1 MKYCLPEDFDLL
13 DIVAKDLE
21 EMQGNEIAQQI
32 LNGDLFVLASEKKGK
47 SYLVNPTI
55 KLFLLAFRLPN
66 TLENVI
72 KEFAKKANC
81 ETKQIAEAMQFF
93 FENMKRQGF
102 LVQEEKM
109 EHTEQ
114 IEEITTP
121 FIVGQTIGNYFIE
134 REIDASSHVALYLAN
149 DITTNQ
155 KVVLKVLKIL
165 PSYTESELKRRKHF
179 FEQEFYLMYK
189 LQNQPNV
196 CKFIKFV
203 DGDFPYAVMEFIEGE
218 SIKSFSKK
226 EKVTIL
232 DRLNVIGQAFALI
245 ACLHKYKMLH
255 GDIHAGNF
263 LVTSENIVKLI
274 DFGLSNHETPHQSEI
289 VRIGGVT
296 HYIPPERIHQSS
308 FKIVQKRADYR
319 AEIFQLGVVAYR
331 ILYQKMPFVGFTW
344 QDLSEAILNKTPLFE
359 QYTPKGEKIPDFA
372 IQILKQTLH
381 KQAEKRFE
389 TAIKLHEQW
398 HHALT
403 KFEKQYMNEQFNRP
417 TIKA

>member
-1 MKYCLPEDFDLL
+1 MKYCLPKHFDFL
-13 DIVAKDLE
+13 DIVAEDLDK
-21 EMQGNEIAQQI
+21 MQNSETGQKI
-32 LNGDLFVLASEKKGK
+32 LNGELFVLASEKQGK

-66 TLENVI
+66 TLENVVSD
-72 KEFAKKANC
+72 FAKKANC
-81 ETKQIAEAMQFF
+81 EAKQIAEAMQFF

-102 LVQEEKM
+102 LVRETKLEN
-109 EHTEQ
+109 TEQ
-114 IEEITTP
+114 TEEIISP
-121 FIVGQTIGNYFIE
+121 FIVGQHIENYFIE
-134 REIDASSHVALYLAN
+134 RKIDDSSHVALYLAKN
-149 DITTNQ
+149 METEQ
-155 KVVLKVLKIL
+155 QVVLKIL
-165 PSYTESELKRRKHF
+165 KILPNCTEMELKRKKHF

-203 DGDFPYAVMEFIEGE
+203 DGDFPYGVMEFIEGE

-226 EKVTIL
+226 ENVTVIEKL
-232 DRLNVIGQAFALI
+232 DVIGQMFALI

-255 GDIHAGNF
+255 GDIHSGNF

-319 AEIFQLGVVAYR
+319 AEIFQLGIVAYR
-331 ILYQKMPFVGFTW
+331 ILYQRMPFVGFTW
-344 QDLSEAILNKTPLFE
+344 QDLSEAILTQTPIFE
-359 QYTPKGEKIPDFA
+359 THTPKGEKIPDFA
-372 IQILKQTLH
+372 IKILKQTLH

-389 TAIKLHEQW
+389 QAIELHEKW
-398 HHALT
+398 HYE
-403 KFEKQYMNEQFNRP
+403 FQKQYVNEQFNRP
-417 TIKA
+417 TTKA

>member
-1 MKYCLPEDFDLL
+1 
-13 DIVAKDLE
+13 
-21 EMQGNEIAQQI
+21 MQGSETGQQI
-32 LNGDLFVLASEKKGK
+32 LNGELFVLASEKQGK

-55 KLFLLAFRLPN
+55 KLFLNAFQMPN
-66 TLENVI
+66 TLENVVN
-72 KEFAKKANC
+72 EFAKKANC
-81 ETKQIAEAMQFF
+81 EAKQIAEAMQFF

-102 LVQEEKM
+102 LVRETKIENA
-109 EHTEQ
+109 EQ
-114 IEEITTP
+114 TAEIISP
-121 FIVGQTIGNYFIE
+121 FIVGQAIDHYFIE
-134 REIDASSHVALYLAN
+134 REIDDSSHVALYLAK
-149 DITTNQ
+149 DITTAQ
-155 KVVLKVLKIL
+155 QVVLKVLKIL
-165 PSYTESELKRRKHF
+165 PSYTETELKRKKHF

-218 SIKSFSKK
+218 SIKNFSKK
-226 EKVTIL
+226 ESVTLSEKL
-232 DRLNVIGQAFALI
+232 DAIGQTFQLI
-245 ACLHKYKMLH
+245 GSLHKHKMLH
-255 GDIHAGNF
+255 GDIHSGNF

-289 VRIGGVT
+289 IRIGGVT

-308 FKIVQKRADYR
+308 FKIVQKRANYR
-319 AEIFQLGVVAYR
+319 AEIFQLGIVAYR

-359 QYTPKGEKIPDFA
+359 SHTPKGEKIPDFA

-389 TAIKLHEQW
+389 QAMELHEKW
-398 HHALT
+398 HHELM
-403 KFEKQYMNEQFNRP
+403 KFQKNYMNEQFNRP
-417 TIKA
+417 TTKA